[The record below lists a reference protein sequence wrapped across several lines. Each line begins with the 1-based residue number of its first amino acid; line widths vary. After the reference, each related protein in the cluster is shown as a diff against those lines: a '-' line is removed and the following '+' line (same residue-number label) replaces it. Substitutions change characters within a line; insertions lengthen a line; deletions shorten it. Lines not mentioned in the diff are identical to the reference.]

1 MKINLSSNTILYL
14 YKNTQMKSTIFT
26 IALFFSNLLCA
37 QTQGT
42 LTLTF
47 TQTAHTAYTG
57 NKNVLAVWVQTST
70 GTFVKTKARYAGNGT
85 KDHLPTWAV
94 NSGGMASN
102 CLGASCNTVGAT
114 TGATLNSFATR
125 TYTWDGTDVNGN
137 LVADG
142 AYKITI
148 ESCWNHGNTSK
159 ATRSFTFNKGAAAD
173 VTNPTDDANFT
184 AITVAW
190 NPSGAGVEEVAPLQ
204 MNISPNPSTSGVFEV
219 SFNKAKQIVV
229 YNLAGEEILRVAV
242 DQEQKKNINLSNQ
255 ANGVYFIEVSD
266 GKSSLKEK
274 VIVRQ

>member
-1 MKINLSSNTILYL
+1 MKTTIL
-14 YKNTQMKSTIFT
+14 S
-26 IALFFSNLLCA
+26 IAMLLGNLVCA

-102 CLGASCNTVGAT
+102 CLGGSCNTVGAT

-159 ATRSFTFNKGAAAD
+159 ATRSFTFNKGAVAD

-184 AITVAW
+184 GITVAW

-204 MNISPNPSTSGVFEV
+204 MNISPNPSATGVFEV
-219 SFNKAKQIVV
+219 SFNKANQILV
-229 YNLAGEEILRVAV
+229 YNLAGEELMNLPINN
-242 DQEQKKNINLSNQ
+242 EQKKNINLSNQ
-255 ANGVYFIEVSD
+255 PNGVYFIEITD
-266 GKSSLKEK
+266 GKLTRKEK
-274 VIVRQ
+274 VIVNQ